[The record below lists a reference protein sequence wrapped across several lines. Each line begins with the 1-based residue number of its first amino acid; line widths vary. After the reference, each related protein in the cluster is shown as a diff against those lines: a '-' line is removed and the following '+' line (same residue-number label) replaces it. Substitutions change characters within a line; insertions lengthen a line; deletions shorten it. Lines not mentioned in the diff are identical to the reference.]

1 MYMRTLFTPVWSQ
14 RRGLIMFTTCFMWGG
29 TTTREEQQ
37 EKERQADREPLH
49 ECVCGHWV
57 WCSTQRSER
66 GSLASLCHYFLCH
79 KANDFE
85 WWGFCVRLCMWV
97 SVLSLNIQ
105 SSPATHIISQ
115 SDSEHSPDE
124 ALLGHKGKH
133 RPNQRASQCVYR
145 DVSSRVLARPRWHR
159 TSVGQTNLNRPRCCV
174 QSLCV
179 C

>member
-14 RRGLIMFTTCFMWGG
+14 RRGLIMFTTCCMWGEPQPG
-29 TTTREEQQ
+29 RNNRRKRGRQIESHFMSVSVVTECDAPLREV
-37 EKERQADREPLH
+37 RE
-49 ECVCGHWV
+49 
-57 WCSTQRSER
+57 
-66 GSLASLCHYFLCH
+66 ALCHYFLCH

-133 RPNQRASQCVYR
+133 RPNQRACQCVYR